1 MDVVFS
7 ARTGFENA
15 APFLDIVYGSM
26 IGGET
31 RAGFSGHA
39 AASFPGDRQEQKSHI
54 YGNWWRVDDFVAEVQ
69 SGAAGCRSQKGS

>member
-15 APFLDIVYGSM
+15 APFLDIVCGSM

-39 AASFPGDRQEQKSHI
+39 AASIPRDGQERKSRI
-54 YGNWWRVDDFVAEVQ
+54 YENWRRMDDFVAEVQ